1 MPGAQV
7 QHNASLLGTR
17 PRSYR
22 PSADEDSD
30 DEDAA
35 LWDVMILDEVGC
47 RGVISREI
55 ILVSARA
62 V

>member
-7 QHNASLLGTR
+7 QHNASILGTR

-22 PSADEDSD
+22 LTADEDPD

-47 RGVISREI
+47 RGVMSVEI
-55 ILVSARA
+55 ILLSAQA